1 MRFIVSAACRA
12 RLSPAGAEIAER
24 YGTRTVVLG
33 ATHDF
38 SPSLAA
44 GRCSKEEYY
53 QPPADWSANKSDY
66 ATTRPLAVPTQGPM
80 HLASARWRP
89 CLGSVIWEL
98 VRSARGE

>member
-1 MRFIVSAACRA
+1 MRRCGSEGSPPGRDDAPQRCGARMRFIVSAACRA

-44 GRCSKEEYY
+44 GR
-53 QPPADWSANKSDY
+53 
-66 ATTRPLAVPTQGPM
+66 
-80 HLASARWRP
+80 
-89 CLGSVIWEL
+89 
-98 VRSARGE
+98 